1 MKHSV
6 ILEYK
11 RCRGC
16 TTCIKNC
23 PTEAVRVRSGKA
35 TILNERCIDCGKCI
49 QVCPHKAVKSVS
61 DSLDKLEQYKYRV
74 ALPDPALYGQFQ
86 HLDDIDIVLNGLLEK
101 LHLSDLDA
109 GDILLLILL
118 FFLFRQEADEELLI
132 AIGLLLIL

>member
-74 ALPDPALYGQFQ
+74 ALPDPVLYGQFQ
-86 HLDDIDIVLNGLLEK
+86 HLDDIDIVLSGLLE
-101 LHLSDLDA
+101 
-109 GDILLLILL
+109 
-118 FFLFRQEADEELLI
+118 
-132 AIGLLLIL
+132 IGFQKVFVQL